1 MLLEMF
7 ILEFL
12 VNDSG
17 HKILWR
23 NNGARTTSGRGYDG
37 WRTRKDSR
45 RVFLTRWREKN
56 PQP

>member
-37 WRTRKDSR
+37 WPTRKDCR
-45 RVFLTRWREKN
+45 RVFLARWRGKN
-56 PQP
+56 P